1 MVDAYIR
8 QHVAQR
14 RSAREI
20 ERLLK
25 RELVGTWGTRSIH
38 GIRKRDVIELIGAVV
53 ERGSPVAANKLL
65 KVTRSFFGGCVGQA
79 ILEVSPCEGIQP
91 PTREVARD
99 RLLSDQELAAVL
111 GAADAVGGPY
121 GGIVTLLALTG
132 QRREEVAQMSWDE
145 ICPETQTWTIPGRR
159 AKNGKPHVVHLSGPA
174 WAVLESRLRLGPF
187 GAGPMPHLASA
198 LLQHTDPQVTQEH
211 YNRAFSLS
219 AAKGFATLVES
230 LR

>member
-1 MVDAYIR
+1 MAG
-8 QHVAQR
+8 
-14 RSAREI
+14 
-20 ERLLK
+20 
-25 RELVGTWGTRSIH
+25 VG
-38 GIRKRDVIELIGAVV
+38 K
-53 ERGSPVAANKLL
+53 
-65 KVTRSFFGGCVGQA
+65 A